1 MLSVASYCAHAL
13 CLIGRVDKINVH
25 LFGRNSENR
34 KTELDDML
42 IFKAVLDKRRHD
54 IAEINLCEISC
65 NIHCELFTGNIDLCA
80 LDAEKVTI

>member
-13 CLIGRVDKINVH
+13 CFFGRVDKINVH
-25 LFGRNSENR
+25 LFGRNSENG

-42 IFKAVLDKRRHD
+42 IFKAVLDKRRHN

-65 NIHCELFTGNIDLCA
+65 NIHR
-80 LDAEKVTI
+80 